1 MTNKLSDKD
10 KKDWQDFLDS
20 SEKLQSKDVDQLK
33 NQIISE
39 RSIDLHGYTLEEA
52 NKQISEFIET
62 CYINKVKK
70 VNVITGKGMRSK
82 NLEDPYQSKD
92 LSILKLTKK
101 ILNNES
107 RKKFSKIIETNVT
120 LDKLIKN
127 IIIEDEII
135 TDEKYIAKIKK
146 TWKKSKRFRK
156 YS

>member
-20 SEKLQSKDVDQLK
+20 SEKLKSKDVDQLK

-52 NKQISEFIET
+52 NKQIFEFIET
-62 CYINKVKK
+62 CYVNKVKK

-92 LSILKLTKK
+92 LSILKYSVPEYIK
-101 ILNNES
+101 NNSELM
-107 RKKFSKIIETNVT
+107 SKIIKSDFESVDSPSKGNFDIFLKT
-120 LDKLIKN
+120 IK
-127 IIIEDEII
+127 
-135 TDEKYIAKIKK
+135 
-146 TWKKSKRFRK
+146 
-156 YS
+156 